1 MTTRQ
6 SSMPHFGTVTG
17 WVVSVKRECDRES
30 VHSQPELWPY
40 LARIGGD
47 EHGNLKLLW
56 APVIEEHEDDLLN
69 FSDDDYDLRVPVR
82 VCSKC
87 GAAVSGKEARYPRE
101 SD

>member
-1 MTTRQ
+1 M
-6 SSMPHFGTVTG
+6 
-17 WVVSVKRECDRES
+17 
-30 VHSQPELWPY
+30 
-40 LARIGGD
+40 
-47 EHGNLKLLW
+47 W